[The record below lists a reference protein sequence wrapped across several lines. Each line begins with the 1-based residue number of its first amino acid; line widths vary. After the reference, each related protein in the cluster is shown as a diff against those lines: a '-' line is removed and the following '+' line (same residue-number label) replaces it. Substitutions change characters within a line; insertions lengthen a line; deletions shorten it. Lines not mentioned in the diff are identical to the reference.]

1 MFHTSTSPS
10 PSRPARWD
18 RSVPL
23 SRARIPLFVLQDRLC
38 SVHAAGAFAG
48 SRPRLCAVNVKL
60 TMQLGIGAGLLVSA
74 HSNSRVFSRGRRVLL
89 HRVVQTGLVVARG
102 GVGCRPGASCEKI
115 STDEGGLLRPSLFLW
130 RLAVCGAPVLPP
142 PRQAA

>member
-1 MFHTSTSPS
+1 MFHGSSL

-23 SRARIPLFVLQDRLC
+23 SRTRIPLFVLQDRLC

-48 SRPRLCAVNVKL
+48 SWRCLCAVNVKL

-74 HSNSRVFSRGRRVLL
+74 HSYSRVFSRGRRALL
-89 HRVVQTGLVVARG
+89 DRVVQTGLVGARG
-102 GVGCRPGASCEKI
+102 GVGMSPPGASCEKI
-115 STDEGGLLRPSLFLW
+115 STDEGGLLRPSLF
-130 RLAVCGAPVLPP
+130 VVFIDVLVVFRVQPLL
-142 PRQAA
+142 Q